1 MPVIYKELADEA
13 EVVDIFARNPKDGQL
28 PLKEFNAKNYELI
41 VNTIPFKA
49 NIDINFNNKSK
60 FIYFDLNYADDRLV
74 EKAKR
79 NKHCVASVNGL
90 AMLEEQAALSLD
102 WWKDEYR

>member
-1 MPVIYKELADEA
+1 MNWEYSIKL
-13 EVVDIFARNPKDGQL
+13 EVVH
-28 PLKEFNAKNYELI
+28 FN
-41 VNTIPFKA
+41 
-49 NIDINFNNKSK
+49 
-60 FIYFDLNYADDRLV
+60 LNYADDRLV

>member
-1 MPVIYKELADEA
+1 M
-13 EVVDIFARNPKDGQL
+13 
-28 PLKEFNAKNYELI
+28 KEFDAKKYELI

-74 EKAKR
+74 RKALR
-79 NKHCVASVNGL
+79 NNHCSWSVDGL
-90 AMLEEQAALSLD
+90 EMFNNQARFALN
-102 WWKDEYR
+102 WWKEDEKYK